1 MYRRNPA
8 ILEEGGPYNFRDQ
21 RMGNKQSKLCLRR
34 EGGTIPALK
43 LEAEAYFNSYRL
55 ELMRT
60 QSLPTLII
68 ILPISAFMDS
78 VGSVLWCN
86 YGSTISVNQYLS
98 FFTDTY
104 ITWLYLSPSVLILIY
119 KVFFYVL
126 LNLFFLVNLVLI
138 NNLVAFAA
146 THANTHSLYLVD
158 RNGRVSVNQIQF
170 KSERL

>member
-21 RMGNKQSKLCLRR
+21 RMGNKQSKLCLGR

-78 VGSVLWCN
+78 VGSVLSCN

-98 FFTDTY
+98 FFTDTLLDC
-104 ITWLYLSPSVLILIY
+104 TSRLLFLYLYTKYFFMFCLIY
-119 KVFFYVL
+119 FSSSISF
-126 LNLFFLVNLVLI
+126 
-138 NNLVAFAA
+138 
-146 THANTHSLYLVD
+146 
-158 RNGRVSVNQIQF
+158 
-170 KSERL
+170 